1 MDQSCGGVYG
11 EDDRRFIF
19 NSALVGIKSKARF
32 KISNIKKV
40 AVFSLS
46 WINHSVSKVVEDV
59 TLWSVDFLSVFTEWQ
74 QWRRTVGFSSSI
86 SERVVLAFVH
96 HYVDVIL
103 NAFFFFFFF
112 EED

>member
-1 MDQSCGGVYG
+1 VCKSVGVGTVFGGQQLKLMDQSCGGVYG

-46 WINHSVSKVVEDV
+46 
-59 TLWSVDFLSVFTEWQ
+59 
-74 QWRRTVGFSSSI
+74 
-86 SERVVLAFVH
+86 
-96 HYVDVIL
+96 
-103 NAFFFFFFF
+103 
-112 EED
+112 